1 MNNKGFLRICAMASI
16 CALLGGVCAGAWA
29 QGGEAS
35 PGASSPGVASPGE
48 ASPGEASGA
57 MALPAASTPKEVRK
71 ANRALS
77 RKVYAALA
85 KHKEIDAGS
94 ISIVARNGAVTLN
107 GTVTEASQ
115 IDTVAEVAKAVPGV
129 KSVTNRLSV
138 QRPIGE

>member
-16 CALLGGVCAGAWA
+16 CALLGGACAGAWA

-35 PGASSPGVASPGE
+35 PGES
-48 ASPGEASGA
+48 SGA
-57 MALPAASTPKEVRK
+57 MAAPAASTPKEVRK

-115 IDTVAEVAKAVPGV
+115 IDTVAEVARAVPGV

-138 QRPIGE
+138 QRPIGQ

>member
-1 MNNKGFLRICAMASI
+1 MNKKGFLQICVTASMA
-16 CALLGGVCAGAWA
+16 ALLASASVGVWA
-29 QGGEAS
+29 QGSETAGADEAS
-35 PGASSPGVASPGE
+35 AA
-48 ASPGEASGA
+48 
-57 MALPAASTPKEVRK
+57 PAAPTAKEMRK

-107 GTVTEASQ
+107 GTVTEAGQ
-115 IDTVAEVAKAVPGV
+115 IDTVVGVAKSVPGV
-129 KSVTNRLSV
+129 KSVTNKLSV